1 MIRGKGAMVYHY
13 CDLNAFLNIIKTR
26 KLWLSDVKKSNDSIE
41 GKYLALL
48 MLQSLDSGIKLG
60 FYDDKVYEESNV
72 LEAAETLNSFLN
84 NKSFRKYIPKGYT
97 IDSLEKIEKVIEQI
111 AEGKIPEKDLSEL
124 ETGEVKKID
133 SDLLRDEDDFPAMP
147 GEEYYCDKFET
158 PIYTTCFSE
167 NGDLLSQWRGLCGRW
182 HRNCN
187 WF

>member
-97 IDSLEKIEKVIEQI
+97 IDSVRKNRK
-111 AEGKIPEKDLSEL
+111 S
-124 ETGEVKKID
+124 
-133 SDLLRDEDDFPAMP
+133 
-147 GEEYYCDKFET
+147 
-158 PIYTTCFSE
+158 
-167 NGDLLSQWRGLCGRW
+167 N
-182 HRNCN
+182 
-187 WF
+187 